1 MQSYFH
7 REIFTITYLLAAS
20 WPAFYGNDFMKKNLG
35 LIATWV
41 SSCIAMSVFTLLP
54 ANKMEDLNMM

>member
-1 MQSYFH
+1 
-7 REIFTITYLLAAS
+7 
-20 WPAFYGNDFMKKNLG
+20 MKENLG

-41 SSCIAMSVFTLLP
+41 MSCMAMSVFTLLP